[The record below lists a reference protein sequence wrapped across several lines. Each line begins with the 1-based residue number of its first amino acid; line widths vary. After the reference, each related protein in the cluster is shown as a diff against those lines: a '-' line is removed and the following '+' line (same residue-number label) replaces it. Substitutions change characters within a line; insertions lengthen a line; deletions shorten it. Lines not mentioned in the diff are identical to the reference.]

1 MLPTDTI
8 VYVAAGALVT
18 MPDRPIQGREYRVKV
33 VSGTAETTAV
43 QVFAPK
49 GRSIEDPSAGSQYTF
64 RSGATPATITTSGAC
79 YGWRFDGAA
88 MNISIG
94 RPDPT
99 LLNSNQT
106 LTMQQGGTLG
116 APQPEHFFSVQPTD
130 PAKAPYSLFIGG
142 ATFNGQFDTVFYL
155 GYNADHANVSE
166 PICTLNMEQNFET
179 VPGTFFVECY
189 FETGISSASLVRP
202 IGYVLNRSTGSVTT
216 TLSYT
221 SPSFFAIQG
230 GAAGATQQMR
240 WTDGQCF
247 IAPTAYSIQS
257 NNGLTLANL
266 AGTLTLQNAAGQF
279 NVWALGA
286 GSQLYTAA
294 DSWAFSDHTTA
305 QHATM
310 DFVGSVA
317 RFYPSTDNQ
326 GSLGISG
333 GRWASVSA
341 VAGNFSTLTGGGVAL
356 ASSVGT
362 INVAAGGTFTPAAAV
377 YQNPYITLTGS
388 LAANVTVVLPATAG
402 ATWIIDATAC
412 TLNAHT
418 ITLQANGVNWA
429 TTVGVTN
436 LYEVTY
442 GGAGKLYGVAL
453 TP

>member
-1 MLPTDTI
+1 MTSPANI
-8 VYVAAGALVT
+8 VQQIAPQGPPGPLAASVVNPAALAALATTTFVAGTVAYVQSL
-18 MPDRPIQGREYRVKV
+18 K
-33 VSGTAETTAV
+33 TT
-43 QVFAPK
+43 F
-49 GRSIEDPSAGSQYTF
+49 TL
-64 RSGATPATITTSGAC
+64 
-79 YGWRFDGAA
+79 
-88 MNISIG
+88 
-94 RPDPT
+94 DPT
-99 LLNSNQT
+99 SAATADNVYFIAAQGGGNWVSVRAVPSTFSLAL
-106 LTMQQGGTLG
+106 QQGGTVP
-116 APQPEHFFSVQPTD
+116 APTPEHLFSVQPTD
-130 PAKAPYSLFIGG
+130 TSKATYSLFIGG
-142 ATFNGQFDTVFYL
+142 ASFNGQWDTVFYL
-155 GYNADHANVSE
+155 GYNADAANVSE
-166 PICTLNMEQNFET
+166 PICRLNMEQNFET
-179 VPGTFFVECY
+179 VPGTFYVEAY
-189 FETGISSASLVRP
+189 FETGLSSAALVRP
-202 IGYVLNRSTGSVTT
+202 MGYVLNRSTGAVTT

-221 SPSFFAIQG
+221 SPSFLAIQG
-230 GAAGATQQMR
+230 GAVGATQQMR

-247 IAPTAYSIQS
+247 IAPTGYSIQS

-279 NVWALGA
+279 NVWALGT

-341 VAGNFSTLTGGGVAL
+341 VSGNFSTLMGGGVAL

-388 LAANVTVVLPATAG
+388 LAANVTVVLPPTVG
-402 ATWIIDATAC
+402 ANWTLDATAC
-412 TLNAHT
+412 TLNGHT

-429 TTVGVTN
+429 TTIGVTN
-436 LYEVTY
+436 LYDVTY
-442 GGAGKLYGVAL
+442 GGAAKLYGVAL